1 MGKQD
6 TPSIAVILS
15 AAQRSRRTCCCFNGG
30 SRGLQASEFGSQRTR
45 GFSPG
50 KSLSA
55 KRQSATEWVPHP
67 CDARVGKHDPQS
79 TAVIG
84 IQEMRSSSAKRSRVG
99 PLAIGLRRWGEKSKG
114 TRVLLLRHSAPS
126 KFSFFKKEPEQS
138 TSVGSLKSHPCG
150 NFQISVPPPSGTA
163 SHSPTQRQGYLA
175 SAHFP
180 GLAHPGRPLIARGKA
195 FINRANFSPLL
206 VT

>member
-1 MGKQD
+1 VGNHEPRFS
-6 TPSIAVILS
+6 TVILS
-15 AAQRSRRTCCCFNGG
+15 TALQALKNRCHPERSAAQSKDLLLLFTM
-30 SRGLQASEFGSQRTR
+30 
-45 GFSPG
+45 
-50 KSLSA
+50 
-55 KRQSATEWVPHP
+55 RQSATEWVPQP

-84 IQEMRSSSAKRSRVG
+84 IQQMRSSSAKRSRVG

-163 SHSPTQRQGYLA
+163 SHSPAQRQGYLA

-180 GLAHPGRPLIARGKA
+180 GLAHPAVPSSHAGKHLSIAR
-195 FINRANFSPLL
+195 ISRPC
-206 VT
+206 